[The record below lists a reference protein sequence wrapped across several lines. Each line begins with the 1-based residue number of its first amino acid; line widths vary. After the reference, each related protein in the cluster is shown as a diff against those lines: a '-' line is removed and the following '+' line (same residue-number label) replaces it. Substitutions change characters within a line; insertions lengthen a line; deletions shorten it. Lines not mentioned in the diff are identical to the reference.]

1 MRIETKGG
9 ELENRGL
16 QNCYKGANEG
26 SRADPSLYLGSD
38 FNAQFSCRTYSL
50 IALINKRAPA
60 VSMIA

>member
-16 QNCYKGANEG
+16 QNCDKGANEG
-26 SRADPSLYLGSD
+26 SRADSSYLGSD